1 MSENQAA
8 YPIATMC
15 RLLGVPPPA
24 AIMRGRS
31 ECRRGVHKQMLCC
44 SRRSGQRM
52 RPRMATSERRDPS
65 LRPGFAIP
73 LHRVRAALPGG
84 GRALD
89 GLGPRCLRQRHVPKA
104 SLPRWS
110 ASCLLGAG
118 STAKPRRARRSSS
131 SSKASIIAAAAI
143 PRSAI
148 SRRSITSTS
157 MPPIPTRNSLPSCS
171 RPSRTSPFGRPQVA
185 VLDSR
190 SARRLRTRAGRN
202 GRMASPGAEP
212 KNVAKQKDEM
222 TSHHIP

>member
-1 MSENQAA
+1 VSENQAA

-148 SRRSITSTS
+148 SRRSLRV
-157 MPPIPTRNSLPSCS
+157 PPCRRS
-171 RPSRTSPFGRPQVA
+171 RPATACRRARGRQGQALSGGHKWPSLTA
-185 VLDSR
+185 
-190 SARRLRTRAGRN
+190 APRAGCALVRAGTEEWLRRGPNQRMSRN
-202 GRMASPGAEP
+202 RRT
-212 KNVAKQKDEM
+212 K
-222 TSHHIP
+222 